1 VRSLFNFGS
10 FLAFLRNNKGYT
22 AINVFG
28 LSVSLMFVI
37 LIAVYVQQELSTD
50 RFHKNAER
58 IYVLG
63 NEEYLASAGRI
74 GYALQEPFPE
84 IEKVCPVVSSFT
96 NMTASTAE
104 ANHKASIFFADSCF
118 FDFFSFTLTDGQAS
132 QVLEAQDY
140 AVISE
145 TFAQKAFPGRNPV
158 GQQLRLSDSVFVT
171 INGVM
176 KDFRHSVIPYADVL
190 LRIES
195 LKYYNPGIISPSYS
209 NVGSASIFLLAKEGN
224 ALANKTDAML
234 AYFKEFFWIY
244 KNGVQEKVCLTPL
257 RDIYFSTLPANDLR
271 QGDKSFV
278 LIFLSV
284 GLLILIFA
292 IINYI
297 NLTVAQSGFRAKEM
311 ATRRLLG
318 SSRKELFVRLISESS
333 LMALLSFG
341 LGLLLAHTALPFA
354 GQLLDRSLY
363 LESLFSPTNIC
374 LALLLI
380 LTIGFLSGL
389 LPAILISKYNPI
401 DVVRGSFRQK
411 TKMVFS
417 KVFITFQNAITI
429 ALMAAAL
436 IMITQVNHLIHA
448 PLNYNHSNII
458 DIDLEFQFNDEASVA
473 AFKSELSQL
482 ASVKRVGYTQG
493 TPFNR
498 GNNYT
503 VNYPQ
508 TGKNISF
515 QAFISDQAVFD
526 MLQLKKLREN
536 NIASEGYYLNQQA
549 FKELEISEDTPSFP
563 MWGREILIAGTLEDY
578 RLSNISSW
586 KAPVLYQIQ
595 KPEDFFPWS
604 ILVEVQ
610 GPAYQ
615 AYNEVKAVFERL
627 TGLPFSGKFMDEQI
641 RESYD
646 AQYRTGLIVS
656 IFTGIAMLISLLG
669 LLAMSTYF
677 IQQRAREIAVR
688 KVFGSSLSQVLNK
701 LILSFLNYVLLA
713 FVLVTPVI
721 GYLMHNWLSNYNYR
735 ISLRPGYFIAA
746 GGFCLAISFV
756 TVFFQSWRA
765 ANDNPVRRLKQ
776 E

>member
-1 VRSLFNFGS
+1 MRSLFHFGS

-50 RFHKNAER
+50 LFQKNADR

-63 NEEYLASAGRI
+63 NEQDIGSAGRI
-74 GYALQEPFPE
+74 GYALQEKFPE
-84 IEKVCPVVSSFT
+84 IEKVCPVVSHFT

-104 ANHKASIFFADSCF
+104 ANHKASIIFADSCF

-145 TFAQKAFPGRNPV
+145 TFAQKAFPGRNPI

-171 INGVM
+171 INGIM

-209 NVGSASIFLLAKEGN
+209 NAGSAYIFLLARQGS
-224 ALANKTDAML
+224 ALSHKADAML
-234 AYFKEFFWIY
+234 EYFKEFFWLY
-244 KNGVQEKVCLTPL
+244 KNDLVKGVSLTPL
-257 RDIYFSTLPANDLR
+257 REIYFSTLPADNLR

-297 NLTVAQSGFRAKEM
+297 NLTVAQAGFRAKEM

-318 SSRKELFVRLISESS
+318 SSRKELFTRLISESL
-333 LMALLSFG
+333 LMTLFSFG

-354 GQLLDRSLY
+354 SQLLGCPLY
-363 LESLFSPTNIC
+363 LESLLSPTNIC

-389 LPAILISKYNPI
+389 LPAILISKYKPI

-436 IMITQVNHLIHA
+436 IMTTQVNHLIHA

-458 DIDLEFQFNDEASVA
+458 DIELELQFDDKASVA

-482 ASVKRVGYTQG
+482 ASVKRVGYTVG
-493 TPFNR
+493 TPFSTGDNH
-498 GNNYT
+498 T

-508 TGKNISF
+508 SGKNISF
-515 QAFISDQAVFD
+515 QAFLSDQTVFD
-526 MLQLKKLREN
+526 MLRFKKLREN

-549 FKELEISEDTPSFP
+549 FRELEIPEDAASFTFR
-563 MWGREILIAGTLEDY
+563 GHELLIAGVLEDY
-578 RLSNISSW
+578 QLNNISFR
-586 KAPVLYQIQ
+586 KPPVLYQIQ
-595 KPEDFFPWS
+595 KPEDFFPGS

-627 TGLPFSGKFMDEQI
+627 TGLPFSGEFMDDQI

-646 AQYRTGLIVS
+646 IQYRTSQIVS
-656 IFTGIAMLISLLG
+656 IFTGIAILISLLG

-721 GYLMHNWLSNYNYR
+721 GYLMHTWLSNYSYR